1 MFKQLFRSHKSP
13 EQKRATSL
21 KISNSE
27 RCTFS
32 FLWLKVDL
40 INPSWKTIILAVI
53 FLFVVVLI
61 IILLHDNMIKLKVI
75 PSVKTLLSN
84 TS

>member
-1 MFKQLFRSHKSP
+1 
-13 EQKRATSL
+13 
-21 KISNSE
+21 
-27 RCTFS
+27 
-32 FLWLKVDL
+32 L

-53 FLFVVVLI
+53 FLIVVVLI

-75 PSVKTLLSN
+75 QSVKTLLSN